1 MIESTTDVDVATT
14 EVRPFIRDQRSLQSP
29 MGLMMT
35 LGMVAI
41 ALALCGA
48 ALYFGI

>member
-1 MIESTTDVDVATT
+1 MNESTTDVEVATI
-14 EVRPFIRDQRSLQSP
+14 EENSFVRDQQSLQSP

-35 LGMVAI
+35 LGMVAV
-41 ALALCGA
+41 ALTLCGA